1 MAFRSSSSIALG
13 CSLAA
18 VLTLSMPVTAQQ
30 ARAPLGVDS
39 ARITLSGTSNVHDY
53 SLSTTDLRVTRV
65 QLASTV
71 AGPGFWNEVV
81 RPGALQAFEIAIPV
95 ATLASP
101 KPGLATNLQRAIKA
115 QEHPDINYR
124 LTRTEA
130 GAEAG
135 TLTAIG
141 VLRVAGVERDVTFPL
156 VLTRGEGTLTV
167 KGELSL
173 LMTDFGITPPVA
185 AMGTLKTDPKV
196 TIVFETVL
204 SIPLT

>member
-18 VLTLSMPVTAQQ
+18 VLTLGAPLTAQQ
-30 ARAPLGVDS
+30 TRAPLGVDS

-53 SLSTTDLRVTRV
+53 SLSTTELRVTRV
-65 QLASTV
+65 QFASTV
-71 AGPGFWNEVV
+71 AGPGFWNDIVK
-81 RPGALQAFEIAIPV
+81 PGALQAFEIAIPV
-95 ATLASP
+95 ATLAST

-115 QEHPDINYR
+115 QEHPDFNYR
-124 LTRTEA
+124 LTRTEP

-156 VLTRGEGTLTV
+156 VLTRRDNTLTV

-185 AMGTLKTDPKV
+185 AMGTLKTDPRV